1 MILQNTTHWH
11 TGSRKP
17 PIVIIVASDT
27 PRLNELIARVDD
39 LLHSLSRLLELTLI
53 LIAIVLAGMEVAV
66 SLCNRLYGACVKADR
81 QLDLYIENML
91 NACMSFYIGFEKVAM
106 RGIG

>member
-1 MILQNTTHWH
+1 MRLQSTSHWH

-17 PIVIIVASDT
+17 PIVIIIASDT

-39 LLHSLSRLLELTLI
+39 LLHSLSRLLELLLV
-53 LIAIVLAGMEVAV
+53 LIAIVLAGVEMAV
-66 SLCNRLYGACVKADR
+66 SLCNRLYDTYSGYNEAIDR
-81 QLDLYIENML
+81 YFNGLFSWL
-91 NACMSFYIGFEKVAM
+91 FWTPV

>member
-11 TGSRKP
+11 TGQRKP
-17 PIVIIVASDT
+17 PIVIIIASDT

-39 LLHSLSRLLELTLI
+39 LLHSLSRLLELLLI

-66 SLCNRLYGACVKADR
+66 GVCNRLYGAYSGYNEALDR
-81 QLDLYIENML
+81 YFNELFSWL
-91 NACMSFYIGFEKVAM
+91 FWTPV

>member
-1 MILQNTTHWH
+1 MILQSTSHWH

-17 PIVIIVASDT
+17 PIVIIIASDT

-39 LLHSLSRLLELTLI
+39 LLHSLSRLLELLLI
-53 LIAIVLAGMEVAV
+53 LIAIVLAGMELAV
-66 SLCNRLYGACVKADR
+66 GVCNRLYDAYSGYNEAIY
-81 QLDLYIENML
+81 QWFNWML
-91 NACMSFYIGFEKVAM
+91 NGLFWTPV